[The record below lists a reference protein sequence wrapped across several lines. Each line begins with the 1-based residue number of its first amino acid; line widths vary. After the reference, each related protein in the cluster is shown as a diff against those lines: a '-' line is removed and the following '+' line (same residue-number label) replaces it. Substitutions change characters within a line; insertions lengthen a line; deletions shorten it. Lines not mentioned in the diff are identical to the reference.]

1 MMATSTDSFLRVDRP
16 LVLGLLLTFLASIG
30 SGAVTSGIYFLTE
43 SALGYGRLRN
53 YALAL
58 VMGLAYIVGAAGI
71 GSALRTWLAGLV
83 CPRNLGIILLMAVGV
98 TAPLPVFVA
107 GSPSLV
113 PPAWTLW
120 TLVTVFGLLTGC
132 TWPIVEA
139 YISGGRRGSN
149 LRSAIG
155 WFNIVWAS
163 AVIVSM
169 WIIAPY
175 AEKSPM
181 SVLLWVGAA
190 HVLAGLILLPLPKHP
205 PVHLD
210 DEPHALD
217 PRYPPLLRISRV
229 LLPASYLLIS
239 NLGPTIPAVLG
250 VLGVS
255 MTWKAPAFS
264 AWLIARLCTFAFLE
278 FWHGW
283 HGRWLPLLL
292 GGVGLIVGF
301 ALAILSP
308 RCGPLALPAFFT
320 GLGVFGCSAGVV
332 YVASLYYGM
341 EVGGSNVDDG
351 GRHET
356 VIGFGY
362 AGGPACGLLAVAAVG
377 RGSLQ
382 LDLAV
387 VSIAGPIAALVVL
400 IGLVGALRISRTRS
414 RQVRE

>member
-1 MMATSTDSFLRVDRP
+1 MMATSAQASLRVDRP
-16 LVLGLLLTFLASIG
+16 LVLGLLLTSLASIG

-43 SALGYGRLRN
+43 SALN
-53 YALAL
+53 YDRPHNYTLAL
-58 VMGLAYIVGAAGI
+58 VMGIAYIVGAAGI
-71 GSALRTWLAGLV
+71 GSALRTSLTKLV
-83 CPRNLGIILLMAVGV
+83 STRTVGVFLLLAVGF
-98 TAPLPVFVA
+98 TAPLPVLVV
-107 GSPSLV
+107 GSRTAV

-132 TWPIVEA
+132 LWPIVEA

-169 WIIAPY
+169 WLIAPY

-181 SVLLWVGAA
+181 TVLLWVGAA
-190 HVLAGLILLPLPKHP
+190 HVLAGLLLLPLPRHP
-205 PVHLD
+205 PRHLD
-210 DEPHALD
+210 DEPHVFD
-217 PRYPPLLRISRV
+217 PRYPSLLRVSRV

-264 AWLIARLCTFAFLE
+264 AWLVARLCTFALFE

-301 ALAILSP
+301 ALAVLSP
-308 RCGPLALPAFFT
+308 RCGPIALPAFFA
-320 GLGVFGCSAGVV
+320 GLAIFGCSAGLV

-341 EVGGSNVDDG
+341 EIGGSNVDDG

-362 AGGPACGLLAVAAVG
+362 AGGPACGLLAVAAAG
-377 RGSLQ
+377 RESDH

-387 VSIAGPIAALVVL
+387 VAIAGPIAALIVIIGL
-400 IGLVGALRISRTRS
+400 IGARRLSRTRPV
-414 RQVRE
+414 QVRE

>member
-1 MMATSTDSFLRVDRP
+1 MMATSPHSSLRVDRP
-16 LVLGLLLTFLASIG
+16 LVFGLLLTFLASIG

-43 SALGYGRLRN
+43 SALGYGRPRN

-71 GSALRTWLAGLV
+71 GSALRTSLSRIISTRSV
-83 CPRNLGIILLMAVGV
+83 GIILLVSVGLI
-98 TAPLPVFVA
+98 APLPVAVA
-107 GSPSLV
+107 GSPTAV

-120 TLVTVFGLLTGC
+120 TLVLVFGLLTGC
-132 TWPIVEA
+132 LWPIVEA
-139 YISGGRRGSN
+139 YISGGRRADN

-169 WIIAPY
+169 WLIAPY
-175 AEKSPM
+175 AENSPM
-181 SVLLWVGAA
+181 TVLLWVGAA
-190 HVLAGLILLPLPKHP
+190 HILAAALLLLLPKHP
-205 PVHLD
+205 PRHLD
-210 DEPHALD
+210 DEPHAFD

-250 VLGVS
+250 ILNVGI
-255 MTWKAPAFS
+255 TWKAPAFS
-264 AWLIARLCTFAFLE
+264 TWLLARLCTFALLE
-278 FWHGW
+278 YWHGW

-292 GGVGLIVGF
+292 GGVGLVVGF
-301 ALAILSP
+301 ALAVLSP
-308 RCGPLALPAFFT
+308 RCEPVALPVLFGGLAL
-320 GLGVFGCSAGVV
+320 FGCSAGLV

-377 RGSLQ
+377 RESAH

-387 VSIAGPIAALVVL
+387 VSIVGPLAALIIIVGL
-400 IGLVGALRISRTRS
+400 IGAARFARTRTAPPS
-414 RQVRE
+414 E

>member
-1 MMATSTDSFLRVDRP
+1 MMATSAHSSLRVDRP

-43 SALGYGRLRN
+43 SALDYERPHN

-58 VMGLAYIVGAAGI
+58 AMGVAYIFGAAGI
-71 GSALRTWLAGLV
+71 GAALRTWLSK
-83 CPRNLGIILLMAVGV
+83 IISTRSVGFFLLLAVGL

-107 GSPSLV
+107 GAPGAV

-120 TLVTVFGLLTGC
+120 ALVVIFGLLTGC
-132 TWPIVEA
+132 IWPIVEA

-169 WIIAPY
+169 WLIAPY

-181 SVLLWVGAA
+181 TVLLWVGAA
-190 HVLAGLILLPLPKHP
+190 HVLAALLLLPLPKHP
-205 PVHLD
+205 PRHLD

-255 MTWKAPAFS
+255 LTWKAPAFS
-264 AWLIARLCTFAFLE
+264 AWLIARLCTFALLE

-301 ALAILSP
+301 ALAVLSP
-308 RCGPLALPAFFT
+308 RCGSLALPAVFT
-320 GLGVFGCSAGVV
+320 GLAIFGCSAGLI

-362 AGGPACGLLAVAAVG
+362 AGGPACGLLAVAAAG
-377 RGSLQ
+377 RESTH

-387 VSIAGPIAALVVL
+387 VSIAGPIAALIVL
-400 IGLVGALRISRTRS
+400 IGLVGALRLSRTRT
-414 RQVRE
+414 RRVGE

>member
-1 MMATSTDSFLRVDRP
+1 MMATSAHASLRVDRP

-43 SALGYGRLRN
+43 SALGYGRTRN

-58 VMGLAYIVGAAGI
+58 AMGVAYIIGAAGI
-71 GSALRTWLAGLV
+71 GSALRTSLSKVVSTRTVGFLLLLVVGLV
-83 CPRNLGIILLMAVGV
+83 
-98 TAPLPVFVA
+98 APLPVFVA
-107 GSPSLV
+107 GSPTIV

-120 TLVTVFGLLTGC
+120 TLVIVFGLLTGC
-132 TWPIVEA
+132 LWPIVEA

-155 WFNIVWAS
+155 WFNITWAS
-163 AVIVSM
+163 AVIISM
-169 WIIAPY
+169 WLIAPY
-175 AEKSPM
+175 AKNSPM
-181 SVLLWVGAA
+181 TVLLWVGAA
-190 HVLAGLILLPLPKHP
+190 HILAGLLLLPLPKHP
-205 PVHLD
+205 PRHLD
-210 DEPHALD
+210 DEPHAFD

-250 VLGVS
+250 VLGVGI
-255 MTWKAPAFS
+255 TWKAPAFS
-264 AWLIARLCTFAFLE
+264 SWLIARLFTFAILE

-292 GGVGLIVGF
+292 GGVGLVIGF

-320 GLGVFGCSAGVV
+320 GLVVFGCAAGLV

-362 AGGPACGLLAVAAVG
+362 AGGPLCGLLAVAAVG
-377 RGSLQ
+377 RESPH

-387 VSIAGPIAALVVL
+387 VSIAGPIAALIVL
-400 IGLVGALRISRTRS
+400 IGLIGALRLSRTRS
-414 RQVRE
+414 SQVRE